1 MEWYEI
7 TLIVLA
13 SLLVVLLIF
22 IYVASLIMTKMI
34 VHPKR
39 YSRTE
44 QTEYNEKMGFNEGVE
59 VLKRTPI
66 VFTMRDG
73 YEINGDYNLI
83 KGSNKFCILLHGH
96 GTSREGALRYSLLF
110 YELGFSTIIY
120 DERSHGD
127 NVHKDVTMGFVEAK
141 DLSEIISQVYN
152 KFGHDIELGLQG
164 VSMGAS
170 TVLLSTQYTQDVKFI
185 VSDCAFATLED
196 AVDLILKHLHL
207 SKKIFI
213 PLVNM
218 NLKAFYHFSFKD
230 SNPLSIIDKNTVPIL
245 YIHGNKDNFID
256 VKSIQKLYDKTKAF
270 KKMLIVDGA
279 GHASSITVNR
289 ELYKKTVK
297 EFIDEVEK
305 QNGKD

>member
-127 NVHKDVTMGFVEAK
+127 NVHKDVTMGFVEA
-141 DLSEIISQVYN
+141 
-152 KFGHDIELGLQG
+152 
-164 VSMGAS
+164 
-170 TVLLSTQYTQDVKFI
+170 
-185 VSDCAFATLED
+185 
-196 AVDLILKHLHL
+196 
-207 SKKIFI
+207 
-213 PLVNM
+213 
-218 NLKAFYHFSFKD
+218 
-230 SNPLSIIDKNTVPIL
+230 
-245 YIHGNKDNFID
+245 
-256 VKSIQKLYDKTKAF
+256 
-270 KKMLIVDGA
+270 
-279 GHASSITVNR
+279 
-289 ELYKKTVK
+289 
-297 EFIDEVEK
+297 
-305 QNGKD
+305 